1 MITCIF
7 VFSVK
12 EVKMANKVTLVEVG
26 PRDGIQAE
34 PKILSTEEK
43 IEFISR
49 SIDAGL
55 KRIEVT
61 SFVNPKRVPQMADA
75 VEVLQGLPKNTD
87 CSFIGLILNMK
98 GYERARDAGV
108 DEVGYAVVSTDTF
121 ATKNQGMSS
130 SETVDAWNAVG
141 RRAKEDGVKAG
152 VTIGASFGC
161 PFEGE
166 VSPDHIADI
175 ARRCAESGPSEI
187 ALADTIGCADPL
199 RVSNLISK
207 VKLAVPNMPI
217 RVHLHN
223 TRNTGLANAYAAV
236 EAGVDFID
244 ASTGGIGGCPFAPRA
259 TGNIPLEDLVYMF
272 DRMGVET
279 GLNIDKIINNAE
291 WIEEHLG
298 KPIPAMLGKA
308 GVFPNSAQ
316 AA

>member
-1 MITCIF
+1 MTR
-7 VFSVK
+7 K
-12 EVKMANKVTLVEVG
+12 LTLVEVG

-34 PKILSTEEK
+34 PTILSTEDK
-43 IEFISR
+43 IEFITR
-49 SIDAGL
+49 SIDAGI

-75 VEVLQGLPKNTD
+75 VEVLAGLPKDTG

-108 DEVGYAVVSTDTF
+108 DEVGYAVVSSDTF
-121 ATKNQGMSS
+121 ATKNQGMTSA
-130 SETVDAWNAVG
+130 ETVDAWNAVG
-141 RRAKEDGVKAG
+141 KLAKSEGVKAG

-166 VSPDHIADI
+166 VSPEHVADI
-175 ARRCAESGPSEI
+175 AKRCAESEPSEI
-187 ALADTIGCADPL
+187 ALADTIGCADPI
-199 RVSNLISK
+199 RVTELIGK
-207 VKLAVPNMPI
+207 VKEAVPGMPL

-259 TGNIPLEDLVYMF
+259 TGNIPLEDLVYMLN
-272 DRMGVET
+272 RMGVET
-279 GLNIDKIINNAE
+279 GVDIDKIIANAA
-291 WIEEHLG
+291 WIEGRLG
-298 KPIPAMLGKA
+298 GPIPAMLGKA
-308 GVFPNSAQ
+308 GVFPDVAK

>member
-1 MITCIF
+1 MT
-7 VFSVK
+7 S
-12 EVKMANKVTLVEVG
+12 KVTLVEVG

-34 PKILSTEEK
+34 PTILTTEEK
-43 IEFISR
+43 VEFITR
-49 SIDAGL
+49 SIDAGI

-75 VEVLQGLPKNTD
+75 VEVVAALPKDTG

-121 ATKNQGMSS
+121 ATKNQGMTSV
-130 SETVDAWNAVG
+130 ETVNAWNSVG
-141 RRAKEDGVKAG
+141 RLAKSEGVKAG

-166 VSPDHIADI
+166 VSQERVVDI
-175 ARRCAESGPSEI
+175 AKRCADSEPVEI
-187 ALADTIGCADPL
+187 ALADTIGCADPS
-199 RVSNLISK
+199 RVGDLIAK
-207 VKLAVPNMPI
+207 VKDAIPSMPI

-236 EAGVDFID
+236 SAGVDFMD

-272 DRMGVET
+272 DRMGVAT
-279 GLNIDKIINNAE
+279 GVDINKIIANAA
-291 WIEEHLG
+291 WVEERLG
-298 KPIPAMLGKA
+298 APIPAMLGKA
-308 GVFPNSAQ
+308 GVFPDVSK

>member
-1 MITCIF
+1 
-7 VFSVK
+7 
-12 EVKMANKVTLVEVG
+12 MARSVTLVEVG

-34 PKILSTEEK
+34 PKILTTEEK
-43 IEFISR
+43 VEFITR
-49 SIDAGL
+49 SIDAGI

-75 VEVLQGLPKNTD
+75 VEVVAALPKDTG

-121 ATKNQGMSS
+121 ATKNQGMTSV
-130 SETVDAWNAVG
+130 ETVDAWNSVG
-141 RRAKEDGVKAG
+141 RLAKSEGVKAG

-166 VSPDHIADI
+166 VPQERVVDI
-175 ARRCAESGPSEI
+175 AKRVAESEPVEI
-187 ALADTIGCADPL
+187 ALADTIGCADPG
-199 RVSNLISK
+199 RVGALISK
-207 VKLAVPNMPI
+207 VKEAVPGMPI

-259 TGNIPLEDLVYMF
+259 TGNIPLEDLIYMF
-272 DRMGVET
+272 NRMGVET
-279 GLNIDKIINNAE
+279 GVDIDKIIANAA
-291 WIEEHLG
+291 WVEERLG
-298 KPIPAMLGKA
+298 APIPAMLGKA
-308 GVFPNSAQ
+308 GVFPDVAK

>member
-1 MITCIF
+1 
-7 VFSVK
+7 
-12 EVKMANKVTLVEVG
+12 MAQSVTLVEVG
-26 PRDGIQAE
+26 PRDGIQSE
-34 PKILSTEEK
+34 KTILSTEDK
-43 IEFISR
+43 IEFITR

-75 VEVLQGLPKNTD
+75 VEVVAGLPKNSG

-108 DEVGYAVVSTDTF
+108 DEVGYAVVATDTF
-121 ATKNQGMSS
+121 ATKNQGMTSA
-130 SETVDAWNAVG
+130 ETVDAWVAVG
-141 RRAKEDGVKAG
+141 KQAKADGVKAG

-166 VSPDHIADI
+166 VSPDHVADM
-175 ARRCAESGPSEI
+175 AKRCAEGEPVEI

-199 RVSNLISK
+199 RVTELIGK
-207 VKLAVPNMPI
+207 VKEAVPGMPI

-236 EAGVDFID
+236 QAGVDYID

-272 DRMGVET
+272 NRMGVET
-279 GLNIDKIINNAE
+279 GLDINKIIATAE
-291 WIEEHLG
+291 WLG
-298 KPIPAMLGKA
+298 GQVPAMLGRA
-308 GVFPNSAQ
+308 GVFPDVAK

>member
-1 MITCIF
+1 MTR
-7 VFSVK
+7 S
-12 EVKMANKVTLVEVG
+12 VTLVEVG
-26 PRDGIQAE
+26 PRDGIQSE
-34 PKILSTEEK
+34 KTILSTEDK
-43 IEFISR
+43 IEFITR
-49 SIDAGL
+49 SIDAGI

-75 VEVLQGLPKNTD
+75 VEVVAGLPKDTG

-121 ATKNQGMSS
+121 ATKNQGMTSA
-130 SETVDAWNAVG
+130 ETVAAWNEVG
-141 RRAKEDGVKAG
+141 KLAKSEGVKAG

-166 VSPDHIADI
+166 VPQERVVDI
-175 ARRCAESGPSEI
+175 AKRCAESEPVEI
-187 ALADTIGCADPL
+187 ALADTIGCGDPA
-199 RVSNLISK
+199 RVGELIAK
-207 VKLAVPNMPI
+207 VKDAVPGMPI

-223 TRNTGLANAYAAV
+223 TRNTGLANAYAAI
-236 EAGVDFID
+236 EAGVGYID

-272 DRMGVET
+272 NRMGVET
-279 GLNIDKIINNAE
+279 GVDINKIIATAE
-291 WIEEHLG
+291 WVGERLG
-298 KPIPAMLGKA
+298 GVVPAMLGKA
-308 GVFPNSAQ
+308 GVFPDVAK

>member
-1 MITCIF
+1 MHGHID
-7 VFSVK
+7 
-12 EVKMANKVTLVEVG
+12 MNRKVTLVEVG

-34 PKILSTEEK
+34 PTILSTEDK
-43 IEFISR
+43 IDFIAR
-49 SIDAGL
+49 TIDAGV

-75 VEVLQGLPKNTD
+75 VEVVEGLPRDAD

-108 DEVGYAVVSTDTF
+108 NEVGYAVVSTDTF
-121 ATKNQGMSS
+121 ATKNQGMTS

-141 RRAKEDGVKAG
+141 SLAKSEGVKAG

-166 VSPDHIADI
+166 VSPDHVAEIAK
-175 ARRCAESGPSEI
+175 RCSESEPEEI
-187 ALADTIGCADPL
+187 ALADTIGCADPM
-199 RVSNLISK
+199 RVTELIGK
-207 VKLAVPNMPI
+207 VKDAVPGMPI

-259 TGNIPLEDLVYMF
+259 TGNVPLEDLVYMLN
-272 DRMGVET
+272 RMGVET
-279 GLNIDKIINNAE
+279 GVDIDKIIANAK
-291 WIEEHLG
+291 WIEERLG
-298 KPIPAMLGKA
+298 APIPAMLGKA
-308 GVFPNSAQ
+308 GVFSFHFLFS
-316 AA
+316 

>member
-1 MITCIF
+1 
-7 VFSVK
+7 
-12 EVKMANKVTLVEVG
+12 MAQSVTLVEVG
-26 PRDGIQAE
+26 PRDGIQSE
-34 PKILSTEEK
+34 KTILSTEDK
-43 IEFISR
+43 IEFITR

-75 VEVLQGLPKNTD
+75 VEVVAGLPKNSG

-108 DEVGYAVVSTDTF
+108 DEVGYAVVATDTF
-121 ATKNQGMSS
+121 ATKNQGMTSA
-130 SETVDAWNAVG
+130 ETVDAWVAVG
-141 RRAKEDGVKAG
+141 KQAKADGVKAG

-166 VSPDHIADI
+166 VSPDHVAEM
-175 ARRCAESGPSEI
+175 AKRCAEGEPVEI

-199 RVSNLISK
+199 RVTELIGK
-207 VKLAVPNMPI
+207 VKEAVPGMPI

-236 EAGVDFID
+236 QAGVDYID

-272 DRMGVET
+272 NRMGVET
-279 GLNIDKIINNAE
+279 GIDINKIIATAE
-291 WIEEHLG
+291 WIGERLG
-298 KPIPAMLGKA
+298 GQVPAMLGRA
-308 GVFPNSAQ
+308 GVFPDVAK

>member
-1 MITCIF
+1 
-7 VFSVK
+7 
-12 EVKMANKVTLVEVG
+12 MAKSVTLVEVG

-34 PKILSTEEK
+34 PTILSTEDK
-43 IEFISR
+43 IEFITR
-49 SIDAGL
+49 SIDAGT

-75 VEVLQGLPKNTD
+75 VEVLAGLPKDTG

-121 ATKNQGMSS
+121 ATKNQGMTSA
-130 SETVDAWNAVG
+130 ETVDAWNQVG
-141 RRAKEDGVKAG
+141 KLAKSEGVKAG

-166 VSPDHIADI
+166 VSPDHVADI
-175 ARRCAESGPSEI
+175 AKRAAESEPVEI
-187 ALADTIGCADPL
+187 ALADTIGCADPI
-199 RVSNLISK
+199 RVTELIGK
-207 VKLAVPNMPI
+207 VKEAVPGMPI

-259 TGNIPLEDLVYMF
+259 TGNIPLEDLIYMF
-272 DRMGVET
+272 NRMGVET
-279 GLNIDKIINNAE
+279 GIDIEKIIATAD
-291 WIEEHLG
+291 WIGERLG
-298 KPIPAMLGKA
+298 GTVPAMLGKA
-308 GVFPNSAQ
+308 GVFPDVAK

>member
-1 MITCIF
+1 
-7 VFSVK
+7 
-12 EVKMANKVTLVEVG
+12 MARAVTLVEVG

-34 PKILSTEEK
+34 PTILSTEDK
-43 IEFISR
+43 IEFITR
-49 SIDAGL
+49 AIDAGT

-75 VEVLQGLPKNTD
+75 VEVLAGLPKDTG

-108 DEVGYAVVSTDTF
+108 DEVGYAVVATDTF
-121 ATKNQGMSS
+121 ATKNQGMTSA
-130 SETVDAWNAVG
+130 ETVDAWNTVG
-141 RRAKEDGVKAG
+141 RLAKSEGVKAG

-166 VSPDHIADI
+166 VSPDHVADM
-175 ARRCAESGPSEI
+175 AKRCAESEPVEI
-187 ALADTIGCADPL
+187 ALADTIGCADPI
-199 RVSNLISK
+199 RVTELIGK
-207 VKLAVPNMPI
+207 VKEAVPGMPI

-236 EAGVDFID
+236 EAGVDFMD

-259 TGNIPLEDLVYMF
+259 TGNIPLEDLIYMLN
-272 DRMGVET
+272 RMGVET
-279 GLNIDKIINNAE
+279 GLDINKVIANAE
-291 WIEEHLG
+291 WIADRLG
-298 KPIPAMLGKA
+298 GPVPAMLGKA
-308 GVFPNSAQ
+308 GVFPDIAN